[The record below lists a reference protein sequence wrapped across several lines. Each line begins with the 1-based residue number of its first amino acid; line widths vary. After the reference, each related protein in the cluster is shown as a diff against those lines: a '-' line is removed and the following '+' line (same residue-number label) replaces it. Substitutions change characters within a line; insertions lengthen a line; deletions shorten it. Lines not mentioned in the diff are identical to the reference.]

1 MNYSLIILI
10 GEIFNIILYGSIVAI
25 YTSLICIALPFKLLR
40 ALVEYICIMFLIL
53 WVLVS
58 ILCIVTLI
66 FEVLPIK

>member
-25 YTSLICIALPFKLLR
+25 CTSLIFIVLPFKILR
-40 ALVEYICIMFLIL
+40 ALAEYICIMFLIL